1 MLKSVAV
8 ILTALGIVSLAGT
21 AVACPMS
28 TSSSSQQTVMTDSTT
43 TQTPMPTKPG
53 G

>member
-8 ILTALGIVSLAGT
+8 ILTALGVVSLAGT
-21 AVACPMS
+21 AIACPMS
-28 TSSSSQQTVMTDSTT
+28 TSSSKQQTVMTDSKT

-53 G
+53 S

>member
-8 ILTALGIVSLAGT
+8 VLTALGIVSLAGT
-21 AVACPMS
+21 AIACPMS
-28 TSSSSQQTVMTDSTT
+28 TSSGSKQTVMTDSTT
-43 TQTPMPTKPG
+43 SQTPMPTKPG